1 MESGTRKGL
10 IAWFA
15 SNGVVANL
23 LMVVIL
29 IGGALSLPA
38 IQTEVFPEF
47 SADRITVSVIYPGA
61 APEEVEEGVCIRIE
75 EAVQGLDEVDRMTS
89 TASEGR
95 CIVNVELLDGA
106 DIRNLLGQVKTR
118 VDAISTFPE
127 EAEQPVIQEVVVR
140 NQVINIAVSGPA
152 DERTLKG
159 VAEQIREE
167 VVSLPGITQAEL
179 SNARPYE
186 VSIEVSERVLRR
198 HGLTFDQ
205 VARAIRRSS
214 LDLPGGSIKTG
225 AGEILLRTKSQAYVG
240 EEFRQLTL
248 LSRADGTRVLL
259 GDVARVVDGF
269 AETDQ
274 SARFDGQPA
283 VLVQVFRVG
292 GQNALEIA
300 AAVREY
306 VEGKRNQLP
315 DGLKLTTWKDESR
328 TLRSRLDLMI
338 ENGIAGL
345 GLVVLTLTL
354 FLRVSLAFWVSLGI
368 PISFLGCLLFMPH
381 LDVSINLMSLF
392 AFIMVLGIVVDDA
405 IVVGENIYSK
415 LEQGVPGLQAAIEGT
430 KEVLVPVSFGI
441 ATTMAAFSPL
451 LMVEGPMGRIVQIIP
466 LIVLPTLVFSLVESM
481 LILPHHLSRLKPSES
496 LTRRGFSGFWNRFQ
510 DLISGLFK
518 RIIERVY
525 GPFLRAAV
533 EWRYLTAAL
542 GVSTLI
548 LVLSLILGGRVKF
561 DYVPSVDADNVA
573 AFLTMPYGTSAQ
585 TTARALERVER
596 AGSRLREELDPS
608 SAGDGSTSIFRH
620 VLASTGDQPIRV
632 TQNRHRVGVSQYT
645 APNLGEV
652 DMELAPAE
660 ERPLTRDG
668 RPFGSREIADRW
680 RELTGTIP
688 DAVELQFTSSL
699 LFTGETVDV
708 QFSGP
713 DLDHLQEAAGRFKL
727 KLSEYS
733 GVYDIADSFRAGKQE
748 INLKIRPAAESL
760 GLTQADL
767 ARQVR
772 QAFHGEEVQRIQ
784 RGRDEIKVMVR
795 YPSDQRRSL
804 GQVEEMRIRTPNGGE
819 VPFSVVADS
828 EMSRGF
834 SAIRRV
840 DRNRSIS
847 VTADVDPALADANQ
861 ILDELENDHLPSL
874 VGRFPGMTFSF
885 EGQRKQRS
893 ETMRD
898 IFQGFGL
905 ALGAIY
911 ALLAIPLRSYFQ
923 PLLIMSAIP
932 FGLVGAFIGHRI
944 LGMDL
949 NMLSVFGIVALAGV
963 VVNDSLVMVDYV
975 NRKRSAGV
983 ALREAVLRAGAA
995 RFRPIILTSV
1005 TTFAG
1010 LMPLLM
1016 EESPQAQFLIPMA
1029 ISLAFGIV
1037 FSTPVILVLVPCAYM
1052 ILQDLGRAAGWLL
1065 GRRRGGEPGRNV
1077 QAG

>member
-1 MESGTRKGL
+1 MKGL
-10 IAWFA
+10 ISWFA

-29 IGGALSLPA
+29 VGGALALPE
-38 IQTEVFPEF
+38 IRTEVFPEF

-75 EAVQGLDEVDRMTS
+75 EAVQDLDEVERIIS
-89 TASEGR
+89 NASEGR
-95 CIVNVELLDGA
+95 CIVNVEVLDGA
-106 DIRNLLGQVKTR
+106 DIRDLLGQVKTR

-127 EAEQPVIQEVVVR
+127 EAEQPAIQEVVVR
-140 NQVINIAVSGPA
+140 NQVISIAVSGPA
-152 DERTLKG
+152 DERTLKR
-159 VAEQIREE
+159 VAEQVRDE

-186 VSIEVSERVLRR
+186 ISIEISEKTLRR
-198 HGLTFDQ
+198 YGLTFDQ
-205 VARAIRRSS
+205 VAQSIRRSS
-214 LDLPGGSIKTG
+214 LDLPGGSIRTR
-225 AGEILLRTKSQAYVG
+225 AGEILLRAKSQAYIG

-248 LSRADGTRVLL
+248 LSRADGTRVVL

-300 AAVREY
+300 AAVRGY
-306 VEGKRNQLP
+306 VEEKRNRLP
-315 DGLKLTTWKDESR
+315 DGLELTTWKDESR
-328 TLRSRLDLMI
+328 TLQSRLDLMI
-338 ENGIAGL
+338 SNGIAGL

-415 LEQGVPGLQAAIEGT
+415 HEQGMPKLQAAIEGT
-430 KEVLVPVSFGI
+430 REMLVPVFFAI
-441 ATTMAAFSPL
+441 VTTIAAFSPL
-451 LMVEGPMGRIVQIIP
+451 LMLEGPMGKIVRIIP
-466 LIVLPTLVFSLVESM
+466 LVVVPTLVFSLVESM
-481 LILPHHLSRLKPSES
+481 LILPYHLSHLRPSES
-496 LTRRGFSGFWNRFQ
+496 LGRQGLSGFWNRFQ
-510 DLISGLFK
+510 DRISGLFK

-533 EWRYLTAAL
+533 EWRYLTTAL

-548 LVLSLILGGRVKF
+548 LVVGLILGGRVKF
-561 DYVPSVDADNVA
+561 DYVPPVDADNVT
-573 AFLTMPYGTSAQ
+573 AFLTMPYGTSAE
-585 TTARALERVER
+585 TTARALEQVER
-596 AGSRLREELDPS
+596 AGSLLREELDSS
-608 SAGDGSTSIFRH
+608 SAAGDSTSIFRH

-645 APNLGEV
+645 SPNLGEV
-652 DMELAPAE
+652 DIELAPSE

-668 RPFGSREIADRW
+668 RPFGSSEIADRW

-688 DAVELQFTSSL
+688 DAVELQFTASL

-713 DLDHLQEAAGRFKL
+713 DLDQLQEAAARFKL

-748 INLKIRPAAESL
+748 VKLKIRPAAESL

-772 QAFHGEEVQRIQ
+772 QAFYGEEVQRIQ
-784 RGRDEIKVMVR
+784 RGRDEVKIMVR

-804 GQVEEMRIRTPNGGE
+804 GQMEEMRVRTPNGGE

-834 SAIRRV
+834 STIRRV
-840 DRNRSIS
+840 DQNRSIN

-861 ILDELENDHLPSL
+861 ILDELENEYLPSL

-893 ETMRD
+893 ETMKD

-905 ALGAIY
+905 ALAAIY

-923 PLLIMSAIP
+923 PLLIMGAIP
-932 FGLVGAFIGHRI
+932 FGLIGAFVGHRI
-944 LGMDL
+944 MGMDL
-949 NMLSVFGIVALAGV
+949 SMLSVFGIVALAGV

-975 NRKRSAGV
+975 NRRRTAGV
-983 ALREAVLRAGAA
+983 PLREAVLRAGAA
-995 RFRPIILTSV
+995 RFRPIFLTTV

-1010 LMPLLM
+1010 LIPLLM
-1016 EESPQAQFLIPMA
+1016 EQSPQAQFLIPMA

-1052 ILQDLGRAAGWLL
+1052 ILQDLGQAAGWLL
-1065 GRRRGGEPGRNV
+1065 GRSRMRDQGRNV